1 MIGEVG
7 VGSGKQREGNVYKR
21 ENMGEMD
28 CSVGGAIYPV

>member
-7 VGSGKQREGNVYKR
+7 VELGKQGEGNVYER

-28 CSVGGAIYPV
+28 CNVGGAIYPV